1 MLNSEINL
9 NTVVGET
16 FEDLSISEMVQ
27 VQGSGDVS
35 AETTAPC
42 LYTWYYATLSSTQ
55 CAASVSAATG
65 IALSIAKC

>member
-1 MLNSEINL
+1 MINSEFNISN
-9 NTVVGET
+9 VVGET

-42 LYTWYYATLSSTQ
+42 LYTWYYGTLSSTQ
-55 CAASVSAATG
+55 CAAAVSAASG
-65 IALSIAKC
+65 VVLSIAKC